1 MIDNNVYEDIMN
13 EWANP
18 HQGCCSGTMTITPDV
33 DLKRW
38 AVQQTV
44 TILANADYYYTK
56 DEVNHLID
64 MVTASGVTSGQVEEM
79 IAVAIADKADKS
91 EVNAIAEQVRQNTAD
106 ILNTYTKQET
116 NALLTAFYSKLQTDS
131 MFAGYSRVEG
141 STLVLNANNIGITI

>member
-1 MIDNNVYEDIMN
+1 MIDNYDDIMN
-13 EWANP
+13 EWTNP
-18 HQGCCSGTMTITPDV
+18 HQGCCTEMVDVISPDCSQN
-33 DLKRW
+33 LW
-38 AVQQTV
+38 AVQKTV
-44 TILANADYYYTK
+44 TLLANADYYYTK

-91 EVNAIAEQVRQNTAD
+91 EVNTIAEQVRQNTLD

>member
-1 MIDNNVYEDIMN
+1 MIDNYDDIMN

-79 IAVAIADKADKS
+79 IAEAIRTKADQS
-91 EVNAIAEQVRQNTAD
+91 EVDAIAEQVRQNTED

>member
-1 MIDNNVYEDIMN
+1 MIDNYDDIMN

-44 TILANADYYYTK
+44 TILANSDYYYTK

-91 EVNAIAEQVRQNTAD
+91 EVNAIAEQVRQNTED

>member
-1 MIDNNVYEDIMN
+1 MIDNYDDIMN

-18 HQGCCSGTMTITPDV
+18 HQGCSGTMTITPDV

-91 EVNAIAEQVRQNTAD
+91 EVNTIAEQVRQNTLD

-141 STLVLNANNIGITI
+141 STLVLNADNIGITI

>member
-1 MIDNNVYEDIMN
+1 MIDNYDDIMN

-91 EVNAIAEQVRQNTAD
+91 EVNAIAEQVRQNSLD
-106 ILNTYTKQET
+106 ILNRYTKEET
-116 NALLTAFYSKLQTDS
+116 NALLSAFYSKLQTDS
-131 MFAGYSRVEG
+131 MFADYSRIDG
-141 STLVLNANNIGITI
+141 STLILNADNIGITI

>member
-1 MIDNNVYEDIMN
+1 MIDNYDDIMN

-141 STLVLNANNIGITI
+141 STLILNADNIGITI

>member
-1 MIDNNVYEDIMN
+1 MIDNYDDIMN

-116 NALLTAFYSKLQTDS
+116 NALLSAFYSKLQTDS
-131 MFAGYSRVEG
+131 MFADYSRVEG
-141 STLVLNANNIGITI
+141 STLVLNADNIGITI